1 MRAEANAR
9 AERTPSLRPLVLQ
22 KSQAKCEETVQNLL
36 WKRVIIF
43 QDQAM
48 SDIRVLTSSEVS
60 AHASRE
66 SCWVIV
72 HGELDARALSLPAS
86 L

>member
-1 MRAEANAR
+1 MRAEVNPR
-9 AERTPSLRPLVLQ
+9 AVRTPSLRPLGVQ
-22 KSQAKCEETVQNLL
+22 KSQAKYEETVQSLL

-66 SCWVIV
+66 SCWIIV
-72 HGELDARALSLPAS
+72 HGELDARSAS
-86 L
+86 PSNN